1 MKKLD
6 LILFVITIAMIVL
19 ILFLIQALSNENIL
33 KVLHALHFFDESVNG
48 MKNMVM
54 TILALAVAVSFN
66 VLLIVFRIIT
76 KNMKKKNDKSR

>member
-33 KVLHALHFFDESVNG
+33 KVLHALHLFDESVNG
-48 MKNMVM
+48 MKNMVV
-54 TILALAVAVSFN
+54 TILGLAIAVSCTF
-66 VLLIVFRIIT
+66 VLIVFRIIT
-76 KNMKKKNDKSR
+76 KKKNDQSR

>member
-33 KVLHALHFFDESVNG
+33 KVLNALHFFDESVNG
-48 MKNMVM
+48 MKNMVI

-76 KNMKKKNDKSR
+76 KNMKKKNDQSR

>member
-33 KVLHALHFFDESVNG
+33 KVLYALHLFDESVNG
-48 MKNMVM
+48 MKNMVI
-54 TILALAVAVSFN
+54 TILGLAIAVSCT
-66 VLLIVFRIIT
+66 VVLIVFRIIT
-76 KNMKKKNDKSR
+76 KKKNDQRR